1 MIITNVVSEGLINA
15 PVDTVWGII
24 RGFNSLAEWHP
35 YVASSELIEGDGD
48 SSVGAI
54 RRFEQVDGSM
64 VTEKLLALD
73 DLNYSMT
80 YLLLDAPIPVKDYVA
95 SIKLQ
100 PVAKMQKTMIVWR
113 VDYKVLPEVAVELN
127 KKLDEVFVMGFD
139 ELNKRF

>member
-15 PVDTVWGII
+15 PIDTVWGII
-24 RGFNSLAEWHP
+24 RGFNSLADWHP
-35 YVASSELIEGDGD
+35 YVARSELIEGDGD

-54 RRFEQVDGSM
+54 RRFEQIDGSM

-73 DLNYSMT
+73 DLNYSMS

-100 PVAKMQKTMIVWR
+100 PVTKMDKTIIVWR

>member
-1 MIITNVVSEGLINA
+1 MIITSVVSEGLINA
-15 PVDTVWGII
+15 PVATVWGII
-24 RGFNSLAEWHP
+24 RGFNGLANWHP
-35 YVASSELIEGDGD
+35 YVARSELIEGDGE

-54 RRFEQVDGSM
+54 RRFEQIDGSM

-100 PVAKMQKTMIVWR
+100 PVVKMDKTIIVWS